1 MPKVPIW
8 TGMFFYQVI
17 TAARLSLKDYGR
29 SCYTFMR
36 IFWQYLKP
44 YRTPI
49 VWALVLAALAQLLAL
64 IDPVIFGHII
74 DQYATNKAHLS
85 ENGLI
90 SGIVYWLILALAVAL
105 LSKLFKSLQDFVTRK
120 TVARFGMQVFN
131 DGLKQTLRLSFQ
143 EYEESRSGTTLS
155 VLQKVKT
162 DAERF
167 INAFITVLF
176 SSLVGIAF
184 LLYYSL
190 SKNWLLVPVFFIG
203 IIVLGSLTGLLSKR
217 IKTVQR
223 SINRQTDAQAG
234 IITESL
240 RNIELVKSLGLTFAE
255 IRRLNA
261 QTKTIFDL
269 EMYKA
274 RKVAFLSFLQGNM
287 LNLLKQSILF
297 ILLWLIFR
305 KVLSTGELIAMQFIS
320 TAIFTPLQDL
330 GNLILLY
337 READASFK
345 SFDVLM
351 HKSIERRPEEPV
363 EIGALEEL
371 RFEEVV
377 FRHKTAGYNAIDG
390 ISFDIRLGQTIAF
403 VGPSGSGKSTLVKLL
418 VGLYVPV
425 SGKICFNGT
434 SSAAIRYNPLR
445 RQIGFVTQD
454 TQLYAGTIRDNLL
467 LVHPTATDE
476 ELMEALHKASAT
488 KLIAKAD
495 KGLDTILG
503 ENGMKLSGG
512 EKQRISIARAL
523 LRRPRL
529 LIFDEATSALDSL
542 TEEEITQT
550 IRDVSA
556 SRDQMTIL
564 IAHRLSTVMHADT
577 IYVLEKG
584 RISESGSHEA
594 LLAHKG
600 LYYAL
605 WRQQVGERR
614 SDR

>member
-1 MPKVPIW
+1 M
-8 TGMFFYQVI
+8 
-17 TAARLSLKDYGR
+17 AL
-29 SCYTFMR
+29 
-36 IFWQYLKP
+36 FWNYLKP
-44 YRTPI
+44 YRNLI
-49 VWALVLAALAQLLAL
+49 ILALLLAAGAQLLAL

-74 DQYATNKAHLS
+74 DQYATNKNHLK
-85 ENGLI
+85 EDKLVKGI
-90 SGIVYWLILALAVAL
+90 SYWLLIALSIAVI
-105 LSKLFKSLQDFVTRK
+105 SKGLKSLQEYITRK

-167 INAFITVLF
+167 INAFVTVLF
-176 SSLVGIAF
+176 SSLVGVAF
-184 LLYYSL
+184 LIYYSL
-190 SKNWLLVPVFFIG
+190 SKNWLLVPVFFVG

-261 QTKTIFDL
+261 QTQTIFEL

-274 RKVAFLSFLQGNM
+274 KKVASLSFLQGNM
-287 LNLLKQSILF
+287 LNVLKQSILF

-330 GNLILLY
+330 GNLIILY

-345 SFDVLM
+345 SFDVLI
-351 HKSIERRPEEPV
+351 HRSIERRPEEPT
-363 EIGALEEL
+363 EIGGLNEL
-371 RFEEVV
+371 RFKDVV
-377 FRHKTAGYNAIDG
+377 FRHRTAGYNAMDG
-390 ISFDIRLGQTIAF
+390 ISFDIKRGQTIAF

-418 VGLYVPV
+418 VGLYIPV
-425 SGKICFNGT
+425 SGQICFNGV
-434 SSAAIRYNPLR
+434 SSSAIRYNPLR

-454 TQLYAGTIRDNLL
+454 TPLYAGTIRDNLL
-467 LVHPTATDE
+467 FVQPGANDA
-476 ELMEALHKASAT
+476 ELMEALRKASAT
-488 KLIAKAD
+488 KLIEKAGN
-495 KGLDTILG
+495 GLDTMLG

-523 LRRPRL
+523 LRQPHL

-550 IRDVSA
+550 IREVSE
-556 SRDQMTIL
+556 SSEQMTIL
-564 IAHRLSTVMHADT
+564 IAHRLSTIMHADT

-584 RISESGSHEA
+584 KIAESGTHEE
-594 LLAHKG
+594 LLLHKS

-605 WRQQVGERR
+605 WRQQIGERR
-614 SDR
+614 TSD